1 MIRIHKLQGY
11 RLKQKKKVV
20 SDMLMLFTSATRAGY
35 FESVLDTMNLPQG
48 ASICYQY
55 PRVSDDKDAYPYIH
69 ESAQK
74 ATCIAGEETL
84 VFLINRDAPNAF
96 KYIPL
101 RKGKLLFCEESEGM
115 LYYTVELGAYCS
127 ADNAENYA
135 DFLETEIDGKLY
147 YKSQGGKRSGFYV
160 FRCLPQTEVP
170 VSEKPN
176 SWRETVLEVSQ
187 CGYFQ
192 KAFPIFT
199 KFGLYSAVKEQPVR
213 IRCRG
218 NERFFLLHYGK
229 KYRAKIDYFI
239 PDVKFDH
246 DKAAQTG
253 EVSAEM
259 KIEIVP
265 DCLESTFPLLRLGAE
280 AGMVKSNFAVKGI
293 SKNAELRYGS
303 VTRNGSKESLYFAP
317 HPIALKTKRSKWR
330 WGLIIGILVL
340 MLLCNVVDKFPVDKI
355 IEAVS
360 QTNEGAAQIEY
371 GQFQLAVA
379 QFLNKYQGVYPA
391 FAGMLNSGLTFVL
404 VLIYG
409 ESAK

>member
-1 MIRIHKLQGY
+1 M
-11 RLKQKKKVV
+11 
-20 SDMLMLFTSATRAGY
+20 
-35 FESVLDTMNLPQG
+35 
-48 ASICYQY
+48 
-55 PRVSDDKDAYPYIH
+55 
-69 ESAQK
+69 
-74 ATCIAGEETL
+74 
-84 VFLINRDAPNAF
+84 
-96 KYIPL
+96 
-101 RKGKLLFCEESEGM
+101 
-115 LYYTVELGAYCS
+115 
-127 ADNAENYA
+127 
-135 DFLETEIDGKLY
+135 
-147 YKSQGGKRSGFYV
+147 
-160 FRCLPQTEVP
+160 FRCLPQTEIP

-176 SWRETVLEVSQ
+176 SWRETVWEVSK

-192 KAFPIFT
+192 KAFLIFT
-199 KFGLYSAVKEQPVR
+199 KFGLYPAAKEQPVR

-229 KYRAKIDYFI
+229 KYTAKIDYFI

-303 VTRNGSKESLYFAP
+303 VTRIGSKESLYFAP

-371 GQFQLAVA
+371 RQFQLAVA